1 MEEELSAPAMK
12 NADDGPL
19 AELSKNKFSELN
31 ESLEA
36 IALDSNESEVFRVA
50 IPELVGKISGQ
61 SGIKYLILDGIITQR
76 LVDAAKT
83 AGVENIV
90 GHRTAK
96 LSNSDGVSLKTFREL
111 GIASN

>member
-1 MEEELSAPAMK
+1 MNLSEPEIK
-12 NADDGPL
+12 NVDDGPL
-19 AELSKNKFSELN
+19 AELCKNKFLELN

-36 IALDSNESEVFRVA
+36 IALDSNEAEVFRVA

-61 SGIKYLILDGIITQR
+61 SGIKYLIIDGIITQR
-76 LVDAAKT
+76 LVDAAKA
-83 AGVENIV
+83 AGVENLI

-96 LSNSDGVSLKTFREL
+96 LSDSNGVSLKTFREL